1 MRLLP
6 VILISVSVALAGCR
20 ETPPAS
26 KTAADV
32 NGPRAANPSVV
43 IDDGGVEASPA
54 PAVAV
59 APAAAAAQKPKP
71 AKIKLTI
78 RSLPPKALVSWGKKK
93 LGETPVI
100 IDRPRQ
106 SGPMDLVV
114 RADGYFTV
122 HTRAYTFH
130 NEVLYVKLTKLAD
143 KMSLFGAKQE
153 LEPSPSPAPI
163 P

>member
-1 MRLLP
+1 MARLL
-6 VILISVSVALAGCR
+6 VILISVSVVLAGCR

-32 NGPRAANPSVV
+32 NGPRAGTAPVMT
-43 IDDGGVEASPA
+43 DGGVVEASPA

-59 APAAAAAQKPKP
+59 APAAVSTQKPKP
-71 AKIKLTI
+71 AKVKLTI
-78 RSLPPKALVSWGKKK
+78 RSVPPKALVSWGKKK

-100 IDRPRQ
+100 LERPRQ
-106 SGPMDLVV
+106 SGPIDLTV
-114 RADGYFTV
+114 RADGYFTL

-143 KMSLFGAKQE
+143 KMTLFGAKQE
-153 LEPSPSPAPI
+153 LEPSPSPAPA

>member
-1 MRLLP
+1 MRLGL
-6 VILISVSVALAGCR
+6 VILISVSVMGCR
-20 ETPPAS
+20 ETPPAT
-26 KTAADV
+26 KTAVDV
-32 NGPRAANPSVV
+32 NGPRAANPVAGPT
-43 IDDGGVEASPA
+43 DGGVVEASPA

-59 APAAAAAQKPKP
+59 APAAASTQKPKP

-100 IDRPRQ
+100 LERPRE
-106 SGPMDLVV
+106 SGPMDLEV

-143 KMSLFGAKQE
+143 KMTLFGAKQD
-153 LEPSPSPAPI
+153 LEPSPSPAPL